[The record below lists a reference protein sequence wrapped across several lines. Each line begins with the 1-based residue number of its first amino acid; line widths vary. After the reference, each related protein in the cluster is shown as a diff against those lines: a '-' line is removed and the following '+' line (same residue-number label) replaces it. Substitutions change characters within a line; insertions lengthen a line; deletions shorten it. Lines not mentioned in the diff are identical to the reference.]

1 VQYPSDIPLS
11 LASLNLITQTTSKFS
26 RTLFDLF
33 EQTGSVAE
41 NLASIRKMYETYTIP
56 NVVVDGTTPFP
67 EDQQSLGLGVAV
79 EFRQVVQLL
88 AERLVHS
95 IYHRNVSFQY
105 PGSNKDVLRNVSFK
119 ILQGQLCVSPYR

>member
-1 VQYPSDIPLS
+1 MFTLRAAQYPSDIPLS

-79 EFRQVVQLL
+79 EFR
-88 AERLVHS
+88 
-95 IYHRNVSFQY
+95 
-105 PGSNKDVLRNVSFK
+105 
-119 ILQGQLCVSPYR
+119 